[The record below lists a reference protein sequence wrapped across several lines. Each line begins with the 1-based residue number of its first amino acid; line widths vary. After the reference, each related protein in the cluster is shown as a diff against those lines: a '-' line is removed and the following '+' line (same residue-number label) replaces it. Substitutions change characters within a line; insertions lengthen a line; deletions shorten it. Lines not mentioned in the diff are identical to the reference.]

1 MTVNSYMK
9 FVKRMRPMLEMEYP
23 SLKGRDM
30 LKKLAEVWGALTE
43 EEQDEYEA
51 GGTTASATTSSTSA
65 SSADVTAI
73 PEEVEEVDVQTA
85 VAYVRFINETQ
96 PEMEK
101 IYKGVDTATILQL
114 MNDAWKKMPQEDREE
129 YMSM

>member
-1 MTVNSYMK
+1 
-9 FVKRMRPMLEMEYP
+9 MLEMEYP

-43 EEQDEYEA
+43 EEQDEYET
-51 GGTTASATTSSTSA
+51 GGATASSTTSSTSA
-65 SSADVTAI
+65 SSTDVTEI